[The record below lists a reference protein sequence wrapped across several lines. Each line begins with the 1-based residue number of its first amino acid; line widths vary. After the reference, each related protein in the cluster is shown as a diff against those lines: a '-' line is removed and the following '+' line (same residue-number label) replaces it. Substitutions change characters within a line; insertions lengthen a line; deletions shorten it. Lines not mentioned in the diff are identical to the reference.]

1 MNLSK
6 TKYCEAVQCNKYL
19 WLNEYKPN
27 EKIDLENDSVLENG
41 TEVGERA
48 KDLFGFHV
56 DVLFD
61 EDLNIMLKRTEDL
74 IKVNNIIITEAS
86 FKYKNNFCSVDILK
100 KEKNELELYE
110 VKSSTEIN
118 DIYIDDISYQYYI
131 LSNLNYKIKKACIVY
146 LNSNYERKGNL
157 NLKELF
163 NIEDVT
169 EKVISKQNNVKEKI
183 DEVNLLDKEPNI
195 DIDNHCFKPYQCP
208 FFKYCTKHFP
218 EKNIFNVRI
227 MRNSSKI
234 KLYKEGIY
242 TYEDLLK
249 QDIDFKYKQQI
260 DFELNNK
267 EPYIEKDKIKSF
279 LDTLSYPLYFLDFE
293 TFQQAIPKYDRIR
306 PYMQIPF
313 QYSLH
318 YIENGILKHK
328 EFLSESG
335 IDPRR
340 TLALSLINDIPK
352 DVCVLAYNMSF
363 EKSVIKNLS
372 ILFPD
377 LKDHLMNIYN
387 NIKDLM
393 IPFKEHYYYTKE
405 MEGSYSIKYVLPA
418 LFKEDSSLNYHNL
431 ENIHNGSEA
440 MNAFVNLEKLP
451 KEEQNIIRNSLLKY
465 CELDTYAMVRIWEK
479 LQDVIK

>member
-1 MNLSK
+1 
-6 TKYCEAVQCNKYL
+6 
-19 WLNEYKPN
+19 
-27 EKIDLENDSVLENG
+27 
-41 TEVGERA
+41 
-48 KDLFGFHV
+48 
-56 DVLFD
+56 
-61 EDLNIMLKRTEDL
+61 
-74 IKVNNIIITEAS
+74 
-86 FKYKNNFCSVDILK
+86 
-100 KEKNELELYE
+100 
-110 VKSSTEIN
+110 
-118 DIYIDDISYQYYI
+118 
-131 LSNLNYKIKKACIVY
+131 
-146 LNSNYERKGNL
+146 
-157 NLKELF
+157 
-163 NIEDVT
+163 
-169 EKVISKQNNVKEKI
+169 
-183 DEVNLLDKEPNI
+183 
-195 DIDNHCFKPYQCP
+195 
-208 FFKYCTKHFP
+208 
-218 EKNIFNVRI
+218 
-227 MRNSSKI
+227 
-234 KLYKEGIY
+234 
-242 TYEDLLK
+242 
-249 QDIDFKYKQQI
+249 
-260 DFELNNK
+260 
-267 EPYIEKDKIKSF
+267 
-279 LDTLSYPLYFLDFE
+279 
-293 TFQQAIPKYDRIR
+293 
-306 PYMQIPF
+306 MQIPF

-465 CELDTYAMVRIWEK
+465 CELDTYAMVCIWEK